1 MVVDVERLED
11 HVAVR
16 SDEVIVVYDAVIK
29 FILSYQMVLCCG
41 VNEFLLV
48 LYFLYFTKIAKQN
61 VLLL

>member
-41 VNEFLLV
+41 VNAF
-48 LYFLYFTKIAKQN
+48 F
-61 VLLL
+61 